1 MAAASLASASE
12 MAAQDARKITGV
24 VVSAATR
31 QPVAGAAIL
40 YEEVGRADQ
49 TTTTDEKGSF
59 TISFGRLGVVTVTA
73 RNFGTASR
81 RWPPRTG
88 GVTLRIELE
97 PPVGVSGTLVDRVNG
112 RAIAGAITILMR
124 QATSIVSSTAI
135 AERGEFKF
143 GDLPSGSALVISR
156 ADGYAPGVA
165 AATLE
170 PKVGGNSVRV
180 GLLLE
185 AQAAGTVVDSASAPV
200 AEAEVLI
207 AYVNNP
213 GAGVLESYAG
223 GRFHTQADGEFA
235 LRALGP
241 GHADRAPGSPRRPN
255 VRRGPGDGG
264 AGHDPKRDSADARDA
279 RIRVFGDDKFW
290 TPVGRID
297 NAHGDRNLVC
307 ACPPVADYA
316 DAEAVP
322 R

>member
-1 MAAASLASASE
+1 MDYETRDSSGRGSNQFGVRQRV
-12 MAAQDARKITGV
+12 AAQDARKITGV

-97 PPVGVSGTLVDRVNG
+97 PPVRVSGTLVDMVNG

-180 GLLLE
+180 PLLLE
-185 AQAAGTVVDSASAPV
+185 AQAAGTVVDSAGDPV

-207 AYVNNP
+207 AYLNHA

-223 GRFHTQADGEFA
+223 GRLHTEADGEFA
-235 LRALGP
+235 IRALVPDTPIALQAVLDDRMSDVVEVTVGP
-241 GHADRAPGSPRRPN
+241 GMIQSGIQLTLP
-255 VRRGPGDGG
+255 
-264 AGHDPKRDSADARDA
+264 
-279 RIRVFGDDKFW
+279 
-290 TPVGRID
+290 
-297 NAHGDRNLVC
+297 
-307 ACPPVADYA
+307 
-316 DAEAVP
+316 
-322 R
+322 